1 MKSKKSQKKRGR
13 FYLLKRIIEHLGE
26 IPGAKVRIEQMKTI
40 KVIKMDRDYDVI
52 VVGAGPGGSTA
63 ARFCAQAGLKT
74 LLIEKKRLPRYKPCG
89 GCLSLKSVHLLGFDL
104 SPVVENTAYG
114 AKFTYC
120 LKDPFFIQSQQPFAF
135 LVMRDR
141 FDQFL
146 VKKALEEGA
155 DILEGVSVVKV
166 EEKDGGVE
174 VELNKGEK
182 VRCEYLIGADGP
194 ESMVARSLSLLPPR
208 DDGGGVGVEIEIPF
222 ESALD
227 FPKNEFHLIH
237 LDFGGVPNGYG
248 WVFPKKEWLSIG
260 IGGMYRGKEK
270 VNPRPYFVSFIRR
283 LKYVNEKKIER
294 AIGHPLSSFY
304 DEGQRISKG
313 RVLLVGDAAH
323 LMDPLMGE
331 GIYYALRSGMLAAEA
346 IIQSKEKGILP
357 SDPYQTS
364 VHLHIFE
371 NLKWALRFSRFVFRS
386 TKLAYRT
393 LKRYPE
399 LGDFYLQV
407 LEGTESY
414 QGFVTRVK
422 ERMKDLLKGR
432 LSGKIKWAMARA

>member
-1 MKSKKSQKKRGR
+1 MNW
-13 FYLLKRIIEHLGE
+13 
-26 IPGAKVRIEQMKTI
+26 
-40 KVIKMDRDYDVI
+40 DYDVI

-74 LLIEKKRLPRYKPCG
+74 LLIERKKLPRYKPCG

-104 SPVVENTAYG
+104 SPVLENTIYG

-120 LKDPFFIQSQQPFAF
+120 LKDPFFIQFHQPIAF

-146 VKKALEEGA
+146 VSKALEKGA
-155 DILEGVSVVKV
+155 GILEGVRVARV
-166 EEKDGGVE
+166 EEKESGVE
-174 VELNKGEK
+174 VELDKGEK
-182 VRCEYLIGADGP
+182 VRCEHLIGADGP
-194 ESMVARSLSLLPPR
+194 GSIVAKSLSLLPPE
-208 DDGGGVGVEIEIPF
+208 DDGNGIGVESEISF

-227 FPKNEFHLIH
+227 FPKNELHLIH
-237 LDFGGVPNGYG
+237 LDFGSVPNGYG

-260 IGGMYRGKEK
+260 IGGMFREGVKMNARQYH
-270 VNPRPYFVSFIRR
+270 VSFIKR
-283 LKYVNEKKIER
+283 LKYVNEKKIGSVK
-294 AIGHPLSSFY
+294 GHPLPYFY
-304 DEGQRISKG
+304 DEGQKVSMG
-313 RVLLVGDAAH
+313 RFLLVGDAAH

-357 SDPYQTS
+357 SDQYQTS
-364 VHLHIFE
+364 VHVHIFE
-371 NLKWALRFSRFVFRS
+371 NLKWAFHFSRFVFRF

-399 LGDFYLQV
+399 LADFYLQV
-407 LEGTESY
+407 LEGKETY
-414 QGFVTRVK
+414 QGFVTRMK

-432 LSGKIKWAMARA
+432 LSEKIKKAMPRA